1 MEGVCSFAG
10 GGLRTAGEIVPEES
24 FVVKVAWKDAGAGG
38 ARMSGAGAIGS
49 RWRVA
54 CVVAVGIVAAVLVA
68 AACDAAPRAGGSL
81 PFTSAD
87 GTFGFHYAAELVKC
101 ETQDAKVTSGSVW
114 APAEAC
120 RCNDPGGAAVTA
132 VCFGYP
138 KDKYKDKPTFNGASF
153 FVAEDASATNAATCM
168 AGSANWGEVKG
179 ENTTIGGG
187 TFRHFRVSDAAM
199 SHYSNSDIYR
209 GFRGG
214 KCYELVIQEM
224 TTNPDVYDAGTH
236 KFSKEDEAEVKGKLM
251 QALQSFRFLR

>member
-1 MEGVCSFAG
+1 
-10 GGLRTAGEIVPEES
+10 LRIAGEVEPKES
-24 FVVKVAWKDAGAGG
+24 CVGERALRSAGARRVIGWG
-38 ARMSGAGAIGS
+38 CGFAAVIVGAI
-49 RWRVA
+49 
-54 CVVAVGIVAAVLVA
+54 VAV
-68 AACDAAPRAGGSL
+68 AACDAAPRVGGSM

-87 GTFGFHYAAELVKC
+87 GAFGFHYAAELVKC
-101 ETQDAKVTSGSVW
+101 ETTDAKVTSESVW

-138 KDKYKDKPTFNGASF
+138 KDKYKDKPNFNGASF
-153 FVAEDASATNAATCM
+153 FVAVDVNAGDAASCM
-168 AGSANWGEVKG
+168 AGSANWGEIKG

-199 SHYSNSDIYR
+199 SHYENSDIYR
-209 GFRGG
+209 SFRGG

-224 TTNPDVYDAGTH
+224 TTSPDVYDAGTQ
-236 KFSKEDEAEVKGKLM
+236 KFSKEDEAEVKGKLL

>member
-24 FVVKVAWKDAGAGG
+24 FVGKVAWRDAVVGD

-153 FVAEDASATNAATCM
+153 FVATDPSVKDAAGCT
-168 AGSANWGEVKG
+168 AGSSNWGEIKG

-209 GFRGG
+209 GFRAG

-224 TTNPDVYDAGTH
+224 STNPDVYDAGTQ
-236 KFSKEDEAEVKGKLM
+236 KFSTDDEAEVKGKLM

>member
-1 MEGVCSFAG
+1 MIEWREFAG
-10 GGLRTAGEIVPEES
+10 ELVPGES
-24 FVVKVAWKDAGAGG
+24 FVGDVAKNAMPIVASIW
-38 ARMSGAGAIGS
+38 S
-49 RWRVA
+49 RWFLMSVVA
-54 CVVAVGIVAAVLVA
+54 AGIVATVVAVET
-68 AACDAAPRAGGSL
+68 CDAAASASL

-87 GTFGFHYAAELVKC
+87 GVFGFHYAADFVKC
-101 ETQDAKVTSGSVW
+101 ETQDAKVTSESVW

-138 KDKYKDKPTFNGASF
+138 KDKFKDKPNFNGASF
-153 FVAEDASATNAATCM
+153 FVATDMNAGDAASCM
-168 AGSANWGEVKG
+168 AGSANWGELKG

-209 GFRGG
+209 GCRAG

-224 TTNPDVYDAGTH
+224 TTNPDVYDAGTQ
-236 KFSKEDEAEVKGKLM
+236 KFTKEDEAEVKGKLM
-251 QALQSFRFLR
+251 QALQSFRFMK

>member
-1 MEGVCSFAG
+1 
-10 GGLRTAGEIVPEES
+10 
-24 FVVKVAWKDAGAGG
+24 
-38 ARMSGAGAIGS
+38 
-49 RWRVA
+49 
-54 CVVAVGIVAAVLVA
+54 
-68 AACDAAPRAGGSL
+68 
-81 PFTSAD
+81 
-87 GTFGFHYAAELVKC
+87 
-101 ETQDAKVTSGSVW
+101 
-114 APAEAC
+114 
-120 RCNDPGGAAVTA
+120 VTA

-153 FVAEDASATNAATCM
+153 FVATDPSVKDAAGCT
-168 AGSANWGEVKG
+168 AGSANWGEIKG

-224 TTNPDVYDAGTH
+224 TTNPDVYDAGTQ

-251 QALQSFRFLR
+251 QALQSFRFLK

>member
-1 MEGVCSFAG
+1 MEGSCVGAF
-10 GGLRTAGEIVPEES
+10 EPEES
-24 FVVKVAWKDAGAGG
+24 FVGDDTLRNSAPGVVGPWLRWAAGTAL
-38 ARMSGAGAIGS
+38 I
-49 RWRVA
+49 
-54 CVVAVGIVAAVLVA
+54 AAVVVV
-68 AACDAAPRAGGSL
+68 AACDAAPRASGL
-81 PFTSAD
+81 VPFTSVD
-87 GTFGFHYAAELVKC
+87 GAFGFHYASELVKC
-101 ETQDAKVTSGSVW
+101 EPQDVKVTSESVW

-138 KDKYKDKPTFNGASF
+138 KDKFKDKPTFNGASF
-153 FVAEDASATNAATCM
+153 FVATDMNAGDAASCM
-168 AGSANWGEVKG
+168 AGSANWGELKG
-179 ENTTIGGG
+179 ENTTIAGG

-209 GFRGG
+209 GFRAG

-224 TTNPDVYDAGTH
+224 TTNPDVYDAGTQ

>member
-1 MEGVCSFAG
+1 MEGSLV
-10 GGLRTAGEIVPEES
+10 GEVEPKESCVSNCALKGVRATRVMVWWGWAIAVVIV
-24 FVVKVAWKDAGAGG
+24 GATG
-38 ARMSGAGAIGS
+38 
-49 RWRVA
+49 
-54 CVVAVGIVAAVLVA
+54 VLV
-68 AACDAAPRAGGSL
+68 AACDAAPRASGSV

-87 GTFGFHYAAELVKC
+87 GAFGFHYAAELVKC
-101 ETQDAKVTSGSVW
+101 EAQDAKVTSESVW

-153 FVAEDASATNAATCM
+153 FVATDPSVKDAAGCT
-168 AGSANWGEVKG
+168 AGSANWGEIKG

-209 GFRGG
+209 GFRGS

-224 TTNPDVYDAGTH
+224 TTNPDVYDAGTQ

>member
-1 MEGVCSFAG
+1 VGYVGVRCAV
-10 GGLRTAGEIVPEES
+10 R
-24 FVVKVAWKDAGAGG
+24 VARIWQRSR
-38 ARMSGAGAIGS
+38 ARF
-49 RWRVA
+49 A
-54 CVVAVGIVAAVLVA
+54 CVVALGMLAAMAAV
-68 AACDAAPRAGGSL
+68 AACDAAPRAGSSQ

-87 GTFGFHYAAELVKC
+87 GMFGFHYASELVRC
-101 ETQDAKVTSGSVW
+101 QTQDAKVTSESLW

-120 RCNDPGGAAVTA
+120 RCNDPGGATVTA

-138 KDKYKDKPTFNGASF
+138 KDKFKNKPNFNGASF
-153 FVAEDASATNAATCM
+153 FVATDPNAADAASCT

-209 GFRGG
+209 GFHGG

-224 TTNPDVYDAGTH
+224 TTSPDVYDAGTQ

-251 QALQSFRFLR
+251 QALQSFKFLR